1 MINSRLTSRLFTK
14 SREEKLVSAAD
25 SLLNMAIER
34 KYLEDICSALLVPN
48 VEGYHLSIQIRVQG
62 DSNFSWVNIYG
73 EGEELLSKLDSTVGV
88 VLESGTPAHPDAL
101 KDWKKQIANLY
112 QTPGESLVLKT
123 V

>member
-1 MINSRLTSRLFTK
+1 M
-14 SREEKLVSAAD
+14 VSAAD
-25 SLLNMAIER
+25 ALLNMAIER

-48 VEGYHLSIQIRVQG
+48 AEGYHLSIQIRVQG

-73 EGEELLSKLDSTVGV
+73 EGEELLSRLDSTVGV

-123 V
+123 F